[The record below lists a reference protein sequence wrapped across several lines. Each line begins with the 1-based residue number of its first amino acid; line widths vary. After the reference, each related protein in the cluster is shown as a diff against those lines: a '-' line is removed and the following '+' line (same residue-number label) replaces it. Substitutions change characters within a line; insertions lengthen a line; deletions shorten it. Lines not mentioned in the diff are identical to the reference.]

1 MTDDSI
7 EANAI
12 EIDHNAMLASDP
24 SQNKAFLKIFGR
36 FSGHSALDAPEAATQ
51 LSEIGPK
58 KASKD
63 FHRRSTSHSA
73 LKRLNDKLAARMQ
86 SQLTVAAAAE
96 SKVHHALKL
105 HSSIRGDA
113 LKSASPAKLP
123 SPATLD
129 ALDMIDKK
137 THLLP
142 KKLRA
147 EFVIDSSKKVL
158 RKNFPSLKIKNSRKS
173 TEHAHAS
180 SHGDI
185 SLAGKADDNLL
196 SASQSH
202 MTTAELVQQA
212 AMQQMRQM
220 HAAAPAVLPA
230 RPTQLAAR
238 PVPYQQYGYAP
249 APQYAYAPSP
259 ALAQASPYQS
269 PPVQQAL
276 YRPMVSPQGY
286 YPQQPMQP
294 AYYAAPAAAAPPAQ
308 YAQYPPQPRYA

>member
-1 MTDDSI
+1 MSDDSI

-58 KASKD
+58 ASSKN
-63 FHRRSTSHSA
+63 FHRRSTSHTA
-73 LKRLNDKLAARMQ
+73 LKRLNEKLAARMQ
-86 SQLTVAAAAE
+86 SQLTVA
-96 SKVHHALKL
+96 
-105 HSSIRGDA
+105 
-113 LKSASPAKLP
+113 
-123 SPATLD
+123 
-129 ALDMIDKK
+129 DMIDKK

-158 RKNFPSLKIKNSRKS
+158 RKNFPSSNIKKS
-173 TEHAHAS
+173 KKSAGYAHAS

-196 SASQSH
+196 SARQSH
-202 MTTAELVQQA
+202 MTAAELVQQA
-212 AMQQMRQM
+212 AMKQMHQM

-238 PVPYQQYGYAP
+238 PVPYQQYGYA
-249 APQYAYAPSP
+249 APEYATYAPSP
-259 ALAQASPYQS
+259 ALAQASPYQL
-269 PPVQQAL
+269 PPVQQTL

-286 YPQQPMQP
+286 YPQQQP
-294 AYYAAPAAAAPPAQ
+294 AYYAPAAAAPPAQ
-308 YAQYPPQPRYA
+308 YSQYPPQPQYA